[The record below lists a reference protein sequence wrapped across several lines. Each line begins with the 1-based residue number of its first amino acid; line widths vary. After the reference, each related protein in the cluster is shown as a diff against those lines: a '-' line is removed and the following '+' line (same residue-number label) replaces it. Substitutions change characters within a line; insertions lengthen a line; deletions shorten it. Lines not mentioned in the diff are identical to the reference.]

1 MELTKNALRGQGS
14 PYLKEHADDLV
25 FWQPW
30 CEEVFDLA
38 KNLDRPIF
46 LSIGYK
52 SCHWCKVLQEES
64 FKDEMI
70 SQIIND
76 SFVPILIDREEMPH
90 IDRLY
95 MDFAQLL
102 TQHPAGWPLNL
113 ILTPNKAPFY
123 VFTYLP
129 PMSVD
134 GHIGLNDILL
144 ELVHLWKSEDKE
156 TIFEQTEH
164 LVQIYKEA
172 TLDVVCSMPTKED
185 QLNILKT
192 LFESFDRE
200 NGGFKGE
207 VKFPLSFQTSCLI
220 HLSEIFEDQRPQYFA
235 ESTLEKQLF
244 SPLYDP
250 ILGGFRRY
258 TSDEVRLEPHF
269 EKMLSDNA
277 FLLEAYAH
285 MYYETGKI
293 LYRDVANDL
302 NQFFEN
308 VLKTDW
314 GYASSLSADHAME
327 EGGHSLFKYEE
338 LQDLFSS
345 EELAFA
351 SRYLG
356 VAQEGI
362 FDGDN
367 ILYLIEQIPEEKKEI
382 FCSIQKKLVEVI
394 EERDILDID
403 QKILLGANANLAHA
417 RIRAGCYLKD
427 RSMIRSGVSLVKEL
441 LNHFFKDHKL
451 QHAIVEDRFVGKAL
465 LEDYATLIKALLTA
479 FETGE
484 FPESYPVIHKLI
496 EEVDRIFKCK
506 EGGYF
511 STALDDTYLVRIKP
525 FLDGIDP
532 SANALMAENFL
543 RLYNMSHKYEYLRQA
558 ESILR
563 LGIEKLVHHPA
574 SAMVLFLNILYFV
587 SKDKKTIFLKKD
599 LEDNTNYCFCH
610 PFTSVVVCHPLLT
623 KLIPAVEGKSCIN
636 NKTTVYVCTPSSCSE
651 PIDDLEKLGVPWN
664 HVL

>member
-1 MELTKNALRGQGS
+1 MEINRNRLRDQGS
-14 PYLKEHADDLV
+14 PYLREHADDLV

-30 CEEVFDLA
+30 CEEAFLA
-38 KNLDRPIF
+38 AKKYDRPVF

-64 FKDEMI
+64 FKDLSIAE
-70 SQIIND
+70 IIND

-113 ILTPNKAPFY
+113 ILTPDKAPFY

-129 PMSVD
+129 PMTID
-134 GHIGLNDILL
+134 GYIGLNDILH
-144 ELVHLWKSEDKE
+144 ELKHLWNSEDKE
-156 TIFEQTEH
+156 AIFEQTEH
-164 LVQIYKEA
+164 LVEIYKEA
-172 TLDVVCSMPTKED
+172 TLDVVSAMPSKEG
-185 QLNILKT
+185 QLHILKT

-200 NGGFKGE
+200 QGGFKGE
-207 VKFPLSFQTSCLI
+207 VKFPLSFQTSPLI
-220 HLSEIFEDQRPQYFA
+220 HLSEIFEDQRPHYFA
-235 ESTLEKQLF
+235 ETTLEKQLF

-258 TSDEVRLEPHF
+258 TSDEARLEPHF

-277 FLLEAYAH
+277 FLMEAYAH
-285 MYYETGKI
+285 LYFETGKI
-293 LYRDVANDL
+293 LYRDVAYEL
-302 NQFFEN
+302 NLFFEN

-314 GYASSLSADHAME
+314 GYASSLSADHANE
-327 EGGHSLFKYEE
+327 EGGHSLFTYEE
-338 LQDLFSS
+338 LQDLLSQ

-351 SRYLG
+351 IRYLG
-356 VAQEGI
+356 AAQQGI

-367 ILYLIEQIPEEKKEI
+367 ILFLVEETPEEKKGV
-382 FCSIQKKLVEVI
+382 FRSVQKKLRAVI
-394 EERDILDID
+394 EQRDTLDID
-403 QKILLGANANLAHA
+403 RKILLGANANLAHA

-427 RSMIRSGVSLVKEL
+427 RALIHSGVSLVKEIL
-441 LNHFFKDHKL
+441 KRFFVGSRLH
-451 QHAIVEDRFVGKAL
+451 HALVGEVFVGKAL
-465 LEDYATLIKALLTA
+465 LEDFATLIKALLTA

-484 FPESYPVIHKLI
+484 FPESYPIIHELI
-496 EEVDRIFKCK
+496 DEADRIFRCK

-511 STALDDTYLVRIKP
+511 STALDDTFLVRIKP
-525 FLDGIDP
+525 FLDGVEP

-543 RLYNMSHKYEYLRQA
+543 RLYNISHKYEYLKQA
-558 ESILR
+558 ESILK
-563 LGIEKLVHHPA
+563 LGVEKLTHHPA
-574 SAMVLFLNILYFV
+574 SMLSFFLNVLYFV

-623 KLIPAVEGKSCIN
+623 KLIPAIEGKSCIN

>member
-351 SRYLG
+351 IRYLG

>member
-1 MELTKNALRGQGS
+1 M
-14 PYLKEHADDLV
+14 
-25 FWQPW
+25 
-30 CEEVFDLA
+30 
-38 KNLDRPIF
+38 
-46 LSIGYK
+46 
-52 SCHWCKVLQEES
+52 
-64 FKDEMI
+64 
-70 SQIIND
+70 
-76 SFVPILIDREEMPH
+76 
-90 IDRLY
+90 
-95 MDFAQLL
+95 
-102 TQHPAGWPLNL
+102 
-113 ILTPNKAPFY
+113 
-123 VFTYLP
+123 
-129 PMSVD
+129 
-134 GHIGLNDILL
+134 
-144 ELVHLWKSEDKE
+144 
-156 TIFEQTEH
+156 
-164 LVQIYKEA
+164 
-172 TLDVVCSMPTKED
+172 
-185 QLNILKT
+185 
-192 LFESFDRE
+192 
-200 NGGFKGE
+200 
-207 VKFPLSFQTSCLI
+207 
-220 HLSEIFEDQRPQYFA
+220 
-235 ESTLEKQLF
+235 
-244 SPLYDP
+244 
-250 ILGGFRRY
+250 
-258 TSDEVRLEPHF
+258 
-269 EKMLSDNA
+269 
-277 FLLEAYAH
+277 
-285 MYYETGKI
+285 
-293 LYRDVANDL
+293 
-302 NQFFEN
+302 
-308 VLKTDW
+308 
-314 GYASSLSADHAME
+314 
-327 EGGHSLFKYEE
+327 
-338 LQDLFSS
+338 QDLFSS

-351 SRYLG
+351 IRYLG

-367 ILYLIEQIPEEKKEI
+367 ILYLIEQIPQEKKEM
-382 FCSIQKKLVEVI
+382 FRSIQKKLIEVI

-441 LNHFFKDHKL
+441 LNRFFKDNKL

-574 SAMVLFLNILYFV
+574 SALVLFLNVLYFV